1 MFCKILVF
9 KFFIFFY
16 PNIEALMFGSIFYL
30 FYVLVFGFY
39 EGGESHL
46 NIEGREEVISYPY
59 YDNKKII
66 LLLMNYI

>member
-1 MFCKILVF
+1 
-9 KFFIFFY
+9 
-16 PNIEALMFGSIFYL
+16 MFGSIFYL

-59 YDNKKII
+59 YDNKK
-66 LLLMNYI
+66 